1 MEAYTREH
9 RRGTMSFGF
18 GYNLTGADF
27 RDVQYNRIGT
37 RYQPDY
43 LQFTLETG
51 SRKESYLPDY
61 ADLQAVNI
69 RLSGKKIK
77 GDGTP
82 GLAEST
88 ERFYDYEKNVPHWV
102 TAIIEEATAQLQAE
116 VRELHG

>member
-9 RRGTMSFGF
+9 RRSTMSFDF
-18 GYNLTGADF
+18 GYNLTGAEY
-27 RDVQYNRIGT
+27 RDVQYTRTGA

-43 LQFTLETG
+43 LRFSLETRSYEEG
-51 SRKESYLPDY
+51 YLPDY
-61 ADLQAVNI
+61 ADLQECSI

-88 ERFYDYEKNVPHWV
+88 ERFYDYEKNVPDYV

-116 VRELHG
+116 ARELHG